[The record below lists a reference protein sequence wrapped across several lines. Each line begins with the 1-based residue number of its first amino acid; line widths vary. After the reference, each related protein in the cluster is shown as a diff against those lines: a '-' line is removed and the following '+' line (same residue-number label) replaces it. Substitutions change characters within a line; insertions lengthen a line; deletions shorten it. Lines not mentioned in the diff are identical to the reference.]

1 MWCCPWANSNI
12 SASHDYYYNLV
23 QANTA
28 LLLAVLPLLILYVL
42 FQRQIIAGIE
52 RSGLVE

>member
-1 MWCCPWANSNI
+1 MKRSI
-12 SASHDYYYNLV
+12 
-23 QANTA
+23 A